1 MIYIPRYY
9 VYMELGSQEGFT
21 RRIHKKIMQN
31 YARRY
36 MEVEE

>member
-9 VYMELGSQEGFT
+9 VYMEIDFT
-21 RRIHKKIMQN
+21 
-31 YARRY
+31 RRY

>member
-9 VYMELGSQEGFT
+9 VYMELDF
-21 RRIHKKIMQN
+21 
-31 YARRY
+31 ARRY